1 MRRKNSDLQ
10 ETRAKTRPSIDETIR
25 KLRAYAA
32 IAIGDEDT
40 GDVALVRALNKLL
53 DETENGRAKPGLN
66 YHAFAFELL
75 ETELRTL
82 GAADTHVRRKAYVL
96 TEIEGLSPTETAQI
110 LGRDP
115 TEIISWTDE
124 IEIPASICP
133 SCLRPWAECGVAG
146 L

>member
-1 MRRKNSDLQ
+1 MRRKNSDLH
-10 ETRAKTRPSIDETIR
+10 ETRAKSRPSIDETIK

-32 IAIGDEDT
+32 IATGDEDT
-40 GDVALVRALNKLL
+40 GDIALVRALNKLL

-82 GAADTHVRRKAYVL
+82 GVSDTHVRRKAYVL
-96 TEIEGLSPTETAQI
+96 TEIEGLSTSETAQI

-115 TEIISWTDE
+115 TEIIRWTDE
-124 IEIPASICP
+124 TEIPASICP
-133 SCLRPWAECGVAG
+133 SCLRPWAECGVTG
-146 L
+146 F